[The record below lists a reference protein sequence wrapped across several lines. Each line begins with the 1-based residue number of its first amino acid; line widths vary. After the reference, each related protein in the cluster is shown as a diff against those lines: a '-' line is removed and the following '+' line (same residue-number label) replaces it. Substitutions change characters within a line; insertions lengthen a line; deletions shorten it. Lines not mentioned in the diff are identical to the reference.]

1 MGLWSRIML
10 LFRTNA
16 NAALDRAEDPR
27 LTFDYAYAQ
36 QQELLR
42 KVREGLVEVA
52 TSKRQ
57 LEHQTRKILESIPRL
72 EEQARR
78 AVGVGREDLA
88 RTALQRR
95 QTAVTELEDL
105 QKHVT
110 EVAQEESR
118 LTSTEQALSARIEE
132 FRAHRQVMTARYS
145 AAEAQVHVQEA
156 LTGVSGEL
164 ADLGVALGRAEEKVE
179 RMQARASALGEL
191 VEPGAL
197 SLPVGGDA
205 VERELRRIT
214 GDRAIEEQLAAI
226 KRELEPVKP
235 AARRDGPLL
244 TSPIAMGEGKT
255 RPEIA
260 PGA

>member
-1 MGLWSRIML
+1 MGLWSRIKL
-10 LFRTNA
+10 LFNA
-16 NAALDRAEDPR
+16 NASAALDRAEDPR
-27 LTFDYAYAQ
+27 LMFDYAYVQ

-57 LEHQTRKILESIPRL
+57 LEHQTRKIEESIPHL

-78 AVGVGREDLA
+78 AVGAGREDLA

-95 QTAVTELEDL
+95 QTGLAELEDL
-105 QKHVT
+105 QHQVA
-110 EVAQEESR
+110 EVAQEEAK

-132 FRAHRQVMTARYS
+132 FRTRRQVMTARYS
-145 AAEAQVHVQEA
+145 AAEAQVRVQEA

-164 ADLGVALGRAEEKVE
+164 ADLGMALGRAEEKVE

-191 VEPGAL
+191 IEPGAL
-197 SLPVGGDA
+197 SLPAGGGDD

-214 GDRAIEEQLAAI
+214 GERTIEEQLAAL
-226 KRELEPVKP
+226 KRELGPGQSPP
-235 AARRDGPLL
+235 ALG
-244 TSPIAMGEGKT
+244 SGS
-255 RPEIA
+255 
-260 PGA
+260 